1 VDLQAIGW
9 SNMTVSLTNG
19 NLKVHGKLLIQVI
32 LVIEWKLTDEV
43 SSYYLKAYIFIIG
56 AYAPLLKMYFVT
68 KMKFG
73 LLLDLEETRWL
84 LES

>member
-1 VDLQAIGW
+1 
-9 SNMTVSLTNG
+9 M
-19 NLKVHGKLLIQVI
+19 
-32 LVIEWKLTDEV
+32 
-43 SSYYLKAYIFIIG
+43 KAYIFIIG